1 VSRRR
6 LLALV
11 GVLGLGAFALLG
23 GEYSTFDWLTLR
35 RQLRAEQAAVRD
47 LEAEVDSLERVLRE
61 FERSAADQERVAR
74 EDFGMI
80 RDGEILYRLV
90 PRQP

>member
-1 VSRRR
+1 MKHRR
-6 LLALV
+6 LLALAA
-11 GVLGLGAFALLG
+11 VLGLVAFALLG

-35 RQLRAEQAAVRD
+35 RQVAAERAAVRG
-47 LEAEVDSLERVLRE
+47 LAAEVDSLERMLRQ
-61 FERSAADQERVAR
+61 FESSAAEQERVAR

-90 PRQP
+90 PRP

>member
-1 VSRRR
+1 VNRRR
-6 LLALV
+6 LLALA
-11 GVLGLGAFALLG
+11 GILGLVLFALLG
-23 GEYSTFDWLTLR
+23 GEYATLDWFTLR
-35 RQLRAEQAAVRD
+35 RQLRVEEAAVRD

-61 FERSAADQERVAR
+61 FEGSAADQERVAR

-90 PRQP
+90 PKQP

>member
-1 VSRRR
+1 MRPRR
-6 LLALV
+6 LLAV
-11 GVLGLGAFALLG
+11 AAVLGLGAFAALG

-35 RQLRAEQAAVRD
+35 HQVQAEQAAVRD
-47 LEAEVDSLERVLRE
+47 LEAEVDSLERMLRL
-61 FERSAADQERVAR
+61 FESSAAEQERVAR

-90 PRQP
+90 PKP

>member
-1 VSRRR
+1 VRPRR
-6 LLALV
+6 LLAIAAVIGLV
-11 GVLGLGAFALLG
+11 AFAALG

-35 RQLRAEQAAVRD
+35 RQVRAEQDAVRG
-47 LEAEVDSLERVLRE
+47 LEVEVDSLERMLRL
-61 FERSAADQERVAR
+61 FESSAAEQERVAR

-90 PRQP
+90 PKP

>member
-1 VSRRR
+1 MTRARRIGFVV
-6 LLALV
+6 L
-11 GVLGLGAFALLG
+11 LGLAAFALLA

-35 RQLRAEQAAVRD
+35 RQLRAEEAAVREI
-47 LEAEVDSLERVLRE
+47 EAEVDSLSRMVRE
-61 FERSAADQERVAR
+61 FESSAAEQERVAR

-90 PRQP
+90 PPR

>member
-1 VSRRR
+1 M
-6 LLALV
+6 AA
-11 GVLGLGAFALLG
+11 VLGLVAFAALG

-35 RQLRAEQAAVRD
+35 RQVRAEQAAVRD
-47 LEAEVDSLERVLRE
+47 LEAEVDSLEKLLRL
-61 FERSAADQERVAR
+61 FESSATEQERVAR

-90 PRQP
+90 PKP

>member
-1 VSRRR
+1 VRPRR
-6 LLALV
+6 LLAIAAVIGLV
-11 GVLGLGAFALLG
+11 VFAALG

-35 RQLRAEQAAVRD
+35 RQVRAEQDAVRG
-47 LEAEVDSLERVLRE
+47 LEVEVDSLERMLRL
-61 FERSAADQERVAR
+61 FESSAAEQERVAR

-90 PRQP
+90 PKP